1 MKAKQLDPDLFPQKE
16 VVKAYQDV
24 GQEYE
29 LSTHDRVY
37 QSFFYPKAT
46 GNYELKEQD
55 IEQKIDHLTEA
66 KTYHVLLFAY
76 DWEGNRI
83 DYSYTEGKIENMPVF
98 QKKINPQ
105 TKEVVPE
112 HTQVLELKDV
122 YTIPFSKQKVNEL

>member
-1 MKAKQLDPDLFPQKE
+1 MKAKQLYPDLFPQKE

-46 GNYELKEQD
+46 GNSELKEQD

-66 KTYHVLLFAY
+66 KT
-76 DWEGNRI
+76 
-83 DYSYTEGKIENMPVF
+83 
-98 QKKINPQ
+98 
-105 TKEVVPE
+105 
-112 HTQVLELKDV
+112 
-122 YTIPFSKQKVNEL
+122 QKVNGLLTMFCFSDMIGKEIESTTPILKVR